1 MLVEPPAR
9 GVRVGGVTVPPGEAR
24 QVAIVLSPRRAR
36 ARRSASAS
44 ASASKTQ
51 AAAAP
56 EAAPPTPSIPAW
68 VVVGLKPGPRVS
80 VVGALRGFETT
91 AALAAA
97 RLAAGLDPAALMGS
111 VVIVPVLRPAGRLSR
126 TGRPGRSWHFPG
138 DAAGKRAARDTF
150 ALFSDVVVGASA
162 LVVLDVPR
170 RGRRGA
176 VVARG
181 PLGDPRV
188 RRLARGSG
196 AAVMFA
202 TSGKSQGLLAAA
214 AAASVPGIQLSAAGD
229 ARTAESLARAARA
242 VIAAAGVL
250 GRSGEAGLATALP
263 ADPSDEPMTS
273 SREVRVRAAI
283 DGFFETDVAP
293 GETAQARSPLGRV
306 VPTLP
311 GPPAIAAT
319 RIDGLVVEAA
329 RPGPVRAGATLF
341 VVVPLPR
348 GAARRDRGAA
358 DGNAPPGARSD
369 GKTRVGWVEYVALP
383 SLDIDRLKAKIDTGA
398 RTSALHVARM
408 RTVDTTGGP
417 QRRPI
422 LEITV
427 PGGGRGRTPHRVRAA
442 VHGFVMVRDTS
453 GRTERRPVIETTL
466 RLGALK
472 RRIAVTL
479 TNRGDMLFPVLIG
492 RTALGPGI
500 VVDPSRRYLLGK
512 TSEARTAG
520 PPRQPRQPRGE
531 RGE

>member
-9 GVRVGGVTVPPGEAR
+9 GVRVGGVTVAPGEAR
-24 QVAIVLSPRRAR
+24 AVAIPLSPRPRPSR
-36 ARRSASAS
+36 
-44 ASASKTQ
+44 
-51 AAAAP
+51 AAAKSGGAA
-56 EAAPPTPSIPAW
+56 ETAPPAPTIPAW

-80 VVGALRGFETT
+80 VVGALRGHETT

-126 TGRPGRSWHFPG
+126 IGRAQRPWRFPG
-138 DAAGKRAARDTF
+138 DAAGKRAARDAF

-162 LVVLDVPR
+162 LVVLGVPH
-170 RGRRGA
+170 RGRRGV
-176 VVARG
+176 VVAHGR
-181 PLGDPRV
+181 LTDPRV

-196 AAVMFA
+196 ATAMFPA
-202 TSGKSQGLLAAA
+202 RPKSHGLLAAA
-214 AAASVPGIQLSAAGD
+214 AAARIPGVQLSAAGEGQ
-229 ARTAESLARAARA
+229 AAEGLARAARA

-250 GRSGEAGLATALP
+250 ARAGEGLPPDTVADTAP
-263 ADPSDEPMTS
+263 VA
-273 SREVRVRAAI
+273 SRPLRVSAAI
-283 DGFFETDVAP
+283 DGFLETDVAP
-293 GETAQARSPLGRV
+293 GDVVQARGALGRV
-306 VPTLP
+306 VPLLP
-311 GPPAIAAT
+311 GPAAVLTT
-319 RIDGLVVEAA
+319 RADGLVVEAA
-329 RPGPVRAGATLF
+329 RPGPVRAGTTLF
-341 VVVPLPR
+341 VLVAAPR
-348 GAARRDRGAA
+348 GAERRPDRPSVDAA
-358 DGNAPPGARSD
+358 VNGARSD
-369 GKTRVGWVEYVALP
+369 GKMRVGWVEYVALP
-383 SLDIDRLKAKIDTGA
+383 GLDIDHLKAKIDTGA

-417 QRRPI
+417 HRRPI

-427 PGGGRGRTPHRVRAA
+427 PGGGRGRLPHRVRAA

-466 RLGALK
+466 RLGGFR

-512 TSEARTAG
+512 TREPARA
-520 PPRQPRQPRGE
+520 PGE
-531 RGE
+531 

>member
-9 GVRVGGVTVPPGEAR
+9 GVRVGGVTVAPGEAR
-24 QVAIVLSPRRAR
+24 AVSIPLSPRKRMRAA
-36 ARRSASAS
+36 AR
-44 ASASKTQ
+44 
-51 AAAAP
+51 AAAANGAP
-56 EAAPPTPSIPAW
+56 AAPAAPSTPSVPAW

-80 VVGALRGFETT
+80 VVGALRGHETT

-97 RLAAGLDPAALMGS
+97 RLAAGLDPAALVGS
-111 VVIVPVLRPAGRLSR
+111 VVIVPVLRPSGRLAR
-126 TGRPGRSWHFPG
+126 TGRPGTAWRFPG
-138 DAAGKRAARDTF
+138 DATGKRAERDAF

-162 LVVLDVPR
+162 LVLLDVPR

-176 VVARG
+176 VVAQGR
-181 PLGDPRV
+181 LTDPRV
-188 RRLARGSG
+188 RRLAQGSG
-196 AAVMFA
+196 ATAMFA
-202 TSGKSQGLLAAA
+202 APGRAHGLLAAA
-214 AAASVPGIQLSAAGD
+214 AAARIPGVQLSAAGD
-229 ARTAESLARAARA
+229 PQTADALARAARA

-250 GRSGEAGLATALP
+250 ARPGEGGAAESA
-263 ADPSDEPMTS
+263 SDEPPLA
-273 SREVRVRAAI
+273 SRVLRLEAAI

-293 GETAQARSPLGRV
+293 GDTIQARAPLGRV

-311 GPPAIAAT
+311 GPAAIVAT
-319 RIDGLVVEAA
+319 RADGLVIEAA
-329 RPGPVRAGATLF
+329 RSGPVRAGATLF
-341 VVVPLPR
+341 VLLPVPR
-348 GAARRDRGAA
+348 TAERRAARARAETVI
-358 DGNAPPGARSD
+358 PGARSD

-383 SLDIDRLKAKIDTGA
+383 SLDIDHLKAKIDTGA

-417 QRRPI
+417 HRRPI

-427 PGGGRGRTPHRVRAA
+427 PSGGRGRLPHRVRAA

-466 RLGALK
+466 RLGTLK

-500 VVDPSRRYLLGK
+500 VVDPSRRYLLGRAK
-512 TSEARTAG
+512 DAGKPTAG
-520 PPRQPRQPRGE
+520 
-531 RGE
+531 

>member
-9 GVRVGGVTVPPGEAR
+9 GVRVGGVTVAPGEAR
-24 QVAIVLSPRRAR
+24 AVSIPLSPRRRSRRKLAAR
-36 ARRSASAS
+36 AA
-44 ASASKTQ
+44 TPNG
-51 AAAAP
+51 P
-56 EAAPPTPSIPAW
+56 EGPPPTPSIPAW

-80 VVGALRGFETT
+80 VVGALRGHETT

-97 RLAAGLDPAALMGS
+97 RLAAGLDPAALVGS
-111 VVIVPVLRPAGRLSR
+111 VVIVPVLRPDGRLSR
-126 TGRPGRSWHFPG
+126 TGRPARAWHFPG
-138 DAAGKRAARDTF
+138 DAAGKRGARDAF
-150 ALFSDVVVGASA
+150 ALFSDIVVGASA
-162 LVVLDVPR
+162 LVVLGVPR
-170 RGRRGA
+170 RGRRGS
-176 VVARG
+176 VVVHGR
-181 PLGDPRV
+181 LTDPRV

-196 AAVMFA
+196 ATAMFA
-202 TSGKSQGLLAAA
+202 APKLHGLLAAA
-214 AAASVPGIQLSAAGD
+214 GAASIPCVQLSAAGD
-229 ARTAESLARAARA
+229 TQAADNLARAARA

-250 GRSGEAGLATALP
+250 ARTGDGPTDGGTEDP
-263 ADPSDEPMTS
+263 AVGT
-273 SREVRVRAAI
+273 RVVRIQAAI
-283 DGFFETDVAP
+283 DGFLETDVAP
-293 GETAQARSPLGRV
+293 GDTVRARSVLGRV

-311 GPPAIAAT
+311 APPAMVAT
-319 RIDGLVVEAA
+319 RADGVVVEAA

-341 VVVPLPR
+341 VLLRAPRSSERRVARPRPEVVS
-348 GAARRDRGAA
+348 
-358 DGNAPPGARSD
+358 PGVRSD

-417 QRRPI
+417 HRRPI

-427 PGGGRGRTPHRVRAA
+427 PGGGRGRLPHRVRAA

-512 TSEARTAG
+512 AKEAGKPAG
-520 PPRQPRQPRGE
+520 E
-531 RGE
+531 